1 MDEQLKQKVLHGLDS
16 CGFYDGVPDICG
28 LTGCPY
34 RECGAMCNNQLAH
47 DAAMLIYEMMK
58 VQEPVKPILDSRAIE
73 FYRCGQCNEPIDRC
87 DNYCWSCGRAVKW
100 E

>member
-1 MDEQLKQKVLHGLDS
+1 MNDWEKVIKGLEIHLKPNS
-16 CGFYDGVPDICG
+16 RCM
-28 LTGCPY
+28 GCPY
-34 RECGAMCNNQLAH
+34 PNNGLCGDELYRDALALLK
-47 DAAMLIYEMMK
+47 A
-58 VQEPVKPILDSRAIE
+58 QEPVKPILDSRAIE